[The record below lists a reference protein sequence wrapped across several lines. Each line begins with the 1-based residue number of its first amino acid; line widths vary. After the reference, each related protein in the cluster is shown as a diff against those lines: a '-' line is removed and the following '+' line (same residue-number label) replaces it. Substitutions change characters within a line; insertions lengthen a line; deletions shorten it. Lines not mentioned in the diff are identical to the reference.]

1 MLTPPAGAPDGR
13 VCGADRPVVF
23 LSGKG
28 GVGKTTLAT
37 ALALVLAERGERVLL
52 VSTDPAHSTTDLLGV
67 PLGPEPTAVAESW
80 WAMELDA
87 EREALAH
94 VERIKKDAAA
104 SVSPDVLPAVERH
117 LDLAAQSPGTVE
129 SALVDRL
136 ADVLAWY
143 PERFDRIVVDTAPTG
158 HTLRLLALPS
168 LLTAWVEGLVRRR
181 ERVAG
186 TERWAR
192 NLAGEDGPVS
202 DPVLD
207 RLRARRD
214 RLDAARRRLLSDAVF
229 HLVLV
234 PERLPVAETARALEV
249 LDEARLTVGVL
260 LVNRVLPPADGE
272 FMRGRLAA
280 QAERLEELRTRLP
293 GRALVQVEHLPGDV
307 TTRDEVRR
315 LADVLVAAGL

>member
-1 MLTPPAGAPDGR
+1 MLLTSDRFGDAAVAGAE
-13 VCGADRPVVF
+13 RPVVF

-67 PLGPEPTAVAESW
+67 PLGPEPTAVAAGW

-94 VERIKKDAAA
+94 VERIKADAAA
-104 SVSPDVLPAVERH
+104 SVSRDVLPAVERH

-136 ADVLAWY
+136 GDVLTWC
-143 PERFDRIVVDTAPTG
+143 PERFDRVVVDTAPTG

-192 NLAGEDGPVS
+192 NLAGEGGPVS

-249 LDEARLTVGVL
+249 LDTAGLTVGAL
-260 LVNRVLPPADGE
+260 IVNRVLPAADGE

-280 QAERLEELRTRLP
+280 QAERLAELRARFA
-293 GRALVQVEHLPGDV
+293 GRPVVQVEHLPGDV
-307 TTRDEVRR
+307 TTRQELRH
-315 LADVLVAAGL
+315 LADALVAAGL